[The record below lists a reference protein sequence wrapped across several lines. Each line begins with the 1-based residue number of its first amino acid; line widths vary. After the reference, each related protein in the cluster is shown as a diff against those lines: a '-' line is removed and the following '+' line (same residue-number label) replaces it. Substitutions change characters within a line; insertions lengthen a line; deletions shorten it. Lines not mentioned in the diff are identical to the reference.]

1 MGDHTIDP
9 QAAFRS
15 GAATL
20 AAQGLNLIAVVPMA
34 SLPAAMIAPL
44 DQAGHD
50 LAAARRLV
58 LLGNGGRAFW
68 HALTADQAATKRP
81 PTEHPA
87 EHPTEH
93 PVDSFSLH
101 LAREFVV
108 HCGGNPDDPRSM
120 EMLYPAPAE
129 QPFPLSLQALGEF
142 VNWVHP
148 SPLGL
153 GIHPEFGLWNA
164 YRAAFL
170 TDLPLP
176 VTVAAPHASPCA
188 ACQEKPCVTTC
199 PAAAVEAEAGLD
211 LWGCSHFRLV
221 TDSPCAER
229 CLARLACP
237 VGADHRYRADQI
249 AYHYSHSLATIR
261 AYLHGT

>member
-9 QAAFRS
+9 QAAFRL

-20 AAQGLNLIAVVPMA
+20 AAQGLNLSAVVLVA

-50 LAAARRLV
+50 LAPARRLV
-58 LLGNGGRAFW
+58 LLGNGGRTFW
-68 HALTADQAATKRP
+68 RALTADRAATKRA

-87 EHPTEH
+87 EHP
-93 PVDSFSLH
+93 VDTFSLH

-120 EMLYPAPAE
+120 EVLYPAPVE

-142 VNWVHP
+142 VHWVHP

-176 VTVAAPHASPCA
+176 VTVAAPHASPCS

-199 PAAAVEAEAGLD
+199 PAAAVDPEVGLD
-211 LWGCSHFRLV
+211 LWGCSHFRL
-221 TDSPCAER
+221 TPDSPCTER

-237 VGADHRYRADQI
+237 VGADQRYHADQI
-249 AYHYSHSLATIR
+249 AYHYSHSLATIG